1 MDPICVHETASRE
14 PRTDVDTVCV
24 HEICIGFGGDVDS
37 IRVRVTA
44 SPGEAPW
51 GETFTLYV
59 TCAGTSALY
68 VTCAGTS
75 DLYMTCAAASTFYV
89 TSAGAFTL

>member
-1 MDPICVHETASRE
+1 MDPIYVHETASRE
-14 PRTDVDTVCV
+14 PWTDVDSVCV

-37 IRVRVTA
+37 ICVRVTA

-51 GETFTLYV
+51 GEGFTLYV

-68 VTCAGTS
+68 VTCA
-75 DLYMTCAAASTFYV
+75 AASAFYV
-89 TSAGAFTL
+89 PSAGAFTL